1 MEPSAPATPPEAK
14 PESCSPAMS
23 MALLKL
29 DMSKSMYAMIVPAL
43 IFMPVL
49 IRLASLLRKLKKV
62 FGNDRLASVISK
74 NLGKNNNP
82 PA

>member
-1 MEPSAPATPPEAK
+1 MCMVSARPAVSAAAPMEPSAPATPPEAK

-43 IFMPVL
+43 ILVP
-49 IRLASLLRKLKKV
+49 IRLTSFA
-62 FGNDRLASVISK
+62 A
-74 NLGKNNNP
+74 
-82 PA
+82 

>member
-62 FGNDRLASVISK
+62 FGNDRFGVRSSPKTSK
-74 NLGKNNNP
+74 RKS
-82 PA
+82 